1 MQYLFILNGRDDK
14 VGLEHAITRQAAEAE
29 IDYSIYKTRGPGD
42 GARYVNM
49 YCDLNPKDDVCFI
62 AVGGS
67 GTANEVASGI
77 VGKENKYLAILAIA
91 GTCDLVKSFPDRN
104 FKSVKE
110 IVHGEPERIDILKV
124 NDNYTLNVANV
135 GFDAMVTYYAEVD
148 FFNKDKQQDS
158 YAKCV
163 SRAVLF
169 NRFNHMKIT
178 ADGELMTKHHYF
190 LLALF
195 ANGRYYGGQYL
206 CAPSAS
212 PVDGWID
219 VCVFKAVSLI
229 ALLKIMPRFT
239 AGKHLEDPFCRK
251 RIIYKRA
258 KHIEISSR
266 DLITLA
272 FDGEII
278 ASSHFTI
285 DLLEKAITLILPKPE

>member
-1 MQYLFILNGRDDK
+1 MQYIFILNGRDDK
-14 VGLEHAITRQAAEAE
+14 AGLANAITRQAAEAE
-29 IDYSIYKTRGPGD
+29 IDYQIYKTRGPGD

-49 YCDLNPKDDVCFI
+49 YCDLNSKDPVCFI

-67 GTANEVASGI
+67 GTVNEVASGI
-77 VGKENKYLAILAIA
+77 IGQENKYLAILAIA
-91 GTCDLVKSFPDRN
+91 GTCDFAKSYPGRN

-110 IVHGEPERIDILKV
+110 IVHGEFEKADILKV
-124 NDNYTLNVANV
+124 NDNFSLNVINV
-135 GFDAMVTYYAEVD
+135 GFDAMVTYYAD
-148 FFNKDKQQDS
+148 INFFDKDKKQDS
-158 YAKCV
+158 YSKCV
-163 SRAVLF
+163 RKAILF
-169 NRFNHMKIT
+169 NRFNHMKIM
-178 ADGELMTKHHYF
+178 ADGELMTKKRYF

-195 ANGRYYGGQYL
+195 ANGRYYGGEYL

-212 PVDGWID
+212 PNDGWID
-219 VCVFKAVSLI
+219 VCVIKALSL
-229 ALLKIMPRFT
+229 LELSKMMPKFA

-285 DLLEKAITLILPKPE
+285 DVLEKAITLVLPKQE